1 LYHFVAFID
10 SIVIFFV
17 LINFITEWL
26 LDYLSIDNLD
36 IHSYTYL
43 AKITT
48 TITIIIV
55 IIITTI
61 LFRI

>member
-26 LDYLSIDNLD
+26 LDYLSIDNFLIISD
-36 IHSYTYL
+36 RVIKGIYTQL
-43 AKITT
+43 HIPS
-48 TITIIIV
+48 
-55 IIITTI
+55 
-61 LFRI
+61 